1 MCVNFDQSLSPIDL
15 LRRLENLLRPGTI
28 HSTDVASSRVRVLS
42 GELLSDWLPWFERR
56 AGDVRSWCPPSAGE
70 QCLLLC
76 PGGEMAA
83 GMVLVGLFS
92 DNIAAPA
99 SSASLHRTSYPDGAV
114 IEYDH
119 QAHALVTSL
128 PGGGTASISAPGG
141 VTVNTDSS
149 VIVHAAGSVTID
161 SPTTTITGSCTVQG
175 LLSYQGGMAGS
186 GSAGG
191 SGAAASITGSVKV
204 TGDVNTSGDVTA
216 SGISLTGHTHG
227 GVRAG
232 GSSTGAPQ

>member
-1 MCVNFDQSLSPIDL
+1 MSSDDSTLSPFDL
-15 LRRLENLLRPGTI
+15 LRRVENLLRPGTI
-28 HSTDVASSRVRVLS
+28 HSTDVASGRVRVLS

-83 GMVLVGLFS
+83 GMVLVGLYS
-92 DNIAAPA
+92 DSIAAPA
-99 SSASLHRTSYPDGAV
+99 SSATLQRTSYPDGAV
-114 IEYDH
+114 IDYDH
-119 QAHALVTSL
+119 AAHALSVQL
-128 PGGGTASISAPGG
+128 PGGGTAKLVAP
-141 VTVNTDSS
+141 
-149 VIVHAAGSVTID
+149 GSVTID
-161 SPTTTITGSCTVQG
+161 SPQTTITGACTVQG

-191 SGAAASITGSVKV
+191 SGAAASITGTIDV
-204 TGDVNTSGDVTA
+204 TGSVAVTGDVTA
-216 SGISLTGHTHG
+216 SGISLAGHTHG

-232 GSSTGAPQ
+232 GESTGAPK